1 MIIIDQV
8 SCFQKNSHHETY
20 RMSNLSLLAVILIRH
35 YYREATLANKSNHP
49 ATMFNAEKYDKRDG
63 SNIRDP
69 SPTADLAVLALCRIE
84 AVFGRPDGSA
94 RSRTFSI
101 SLRSGPGR
109 FRTVTDFFDQL
120 IEKVRN
126 AQARRTCQKWRG
138 PTPSRNSGRVGPARF
153 MQRISGLI
161 TPKST
166 SNTLHFV
173 SVILREFSRC
183 LQQSCAFMT
192 MC

>member
-101 SLRSGPGR
+101 SLRPGPGR
-109 FRTVTDFFDQL
+109 LRTVTDFFDQPTIRPRTVPDGYGL
-120 IEKVRN
+120 FRSADRKSPKRPGSPHLSEM
-126 AQARRTCQKWRG
+126 ARSDTVAKFWTCRTG
-138 PTPSRNSGRVGPARF
+138 SHGAV
-153 MQRISGLI
+153 
-161 TPKST
+161 
-166 SNTLHFV
+166 
-173 SVILREFSRC
+173 
-183 LQQSCAFMT
+183 
-192 MC
+192 